1 PRPANPFRGGQVF
14 QGRGHLGRD
23 QLDVRAGVEQRRN
36 PPRRDGAAAHDNHPP
51 SIKPQPQQ
59 IRIHPAPSHRSFP
72 PAPPRAAPR
81 APPHHPHHP
90 RPRAPTTR
98 RAAPPPRRAAP
109 PPPRPTHPPPRPAT
123 PPRRH
128 PAAPPPRRAAPPPRR
143 AAPPPRRAA
152 TPPRRPAATRATR
165 AATQTETYHHNPRG
179 PSGRPDYCGHLP
191 PDLGG

>member
-72 PAPPRAAPR
+72 RAPARRPPRAAPPPPPPPRRPPRPAPR
-81 APPHHPHHP
+81 APPHHP
-90 RPRAPTTR
+90 
-98 RAAPPPRRAAP
+98 
-109 PPPRPTHPPPRPAT
+109 PPPRPPAPPT
-123 PPRRH
+123 P
-128 PAAPPPRRAAPPPRR
+128 PAAPPPQ
-143 AAPPPRRAA
+143 PRRAA
-152 TPPRRPAATRATR
+152 TPPRRRTA
-165 AATQTETYHHNPRG
+165 
-179 PSGRPDYCGHLP
+179 
-191 PDLGG
+191 